1 MSFGCKLG
9 RRAERLPSLLLLS
22 LLLALPLRG
31 ARAAALLWPAPQSL
45 SLGAALLS
53 VDPQAFA
60 FAPTGAGAGSGL
72 LRDALAR
79 YAALLF
85 LRAPPTQRA
94 NVSLTPVVGALAAL
108 EVFVASADEAL
119 ALATSERYS
128 LSVRGDGGG
137 ARLEADT
144 VFGAMRGLETF
155 SQLVGFDAASGLFL
169 ARVAEVAD
177 APRFAHRGALVD
189 TSRHF
194 EPVAA
199 LRAFLDAMAY
209 NKLNVLHWHVVDDE
223 SFPFFSQ
230 TFPNLTAAGAYNAP
244 ATTHV
249 YSRADV
255 AGLVA
260 YAKARG
266 IRVVAE
272 FDASRSCRRRLLP
285 VAYGRAAVS
294 MPWRKLT
301 SPPPP
306 TPLPRH
312 PVRRRPATAC
322 RGGLAS
328 PACSRSATR
337 TRAARRRP
345 CRAPLGPSTRRS
357 PRRGP
362 SCAPSLSRLL
372 RSSPMR
378 TSTQGATRS
387 ITTAGPAT
395 RPLPRGWRRM
405 ACRATP
411 RSRATTSSATLASST
426 RSARALSPAS
436 ATGTQSRPTANP
448 D

>member
-1 MSFGCKLG
+1 MLG
-9 RRAERLPSLLLLS
+9 PGPRDAPRDARLSLLLLP

-306 TPLPRH
+306 PPPPPTPTPPPPFPATPSADARPQ
-312 PVRRRPATAC
+312 PVVGAWPARPAHAVLLERERHADARAGLLWAHRPDAALDVDLPARLLC
-322 RGGLAS
+322 RG
-328 PACSRSATR
+328 C
-337 TRAARRRP
+337 
-345 CRAPLGPSTRRS
+345 
-357 PRRGP
+357 
-362 SCAPSLSRLL
+362 
-372 RSSPMR
+372 
-378 TSTQGATRS
+378 
-387 ITTAGPAT
+387 
-395 RPLPRGWRRM
+395 
-405 ACRATP
+405 
-411 RSRATTSSATLASST
+411 
-426 RSARALSPAS
+426 
-436 ATGTQSRPTANP
+436 
-448 D
+448 